1 MLAVGF
7 FWLGA
12 ILVILATLMLFV
24 DSFKH
29 RRLWSII
36 SLILLIPLVIHMFLN
51 WSSLN
56 SRKAFYLI
64 LLGILSIAVS
74 IAGGALSKVPYIGEN
89 EVVKVLEDNIAPAK
103 DEPLPNQEQADAAA
117 LSAEGDYDPLLTGSE
132 YESLE
137 SKEIVP
143 ENINKTNPNAS
154 TARYQLLALGELPRA
169 VNKWVRIK
177 VTDGEIIEGR
187 LTDVLEDGVLV
198 ESSVNGG
205 SLGLSYNNDEIS
217 ELFVRLEAGE
227 SLGKLESDEP
237 AVDEISSNVD
247 SVNEPL
253 NQDAMPSNGNRDEEQ
268 ADEEFSSKTMID
280 EGASAIQDTTQAV
293 LKEVETMVDDSKSV
307 EQTIGQ

>member
-7 FWLGA
+7 FWLGV
-12 ILVILATLMLFV
+12 ILVILAILMLFV

-36 SLILLIPLVIHMFLN
+36 SLILLIPLVIHMFVN

-117 LSAEGDYDPLLTGSE
+117 LAVEGDYDPLLTGSE

-217 ELFVRLEAGE
+217 EMFVRLEAGE
-227 SLGKLESDEP
+227 SLGKPESDEP

-247 SVNEPL
+247 LVTEPL
-253 NQDAMPSNGNRDEEQ
+253 NQDAMSSDGNRDEEQ
-268 ADEEFSSKTMID
+268 A
-280 EGASAIQDTTQAV
+280 EGASAIQDTAQEV

-307 EQTIGQ
+307 EQTIEQ